1 MEMTLICIYHHTKE
15 ALFKQLAQSFLK
27 EFHQN
32 ENTTFKKV
40 ELIDP
45 LEYADPGPTDHGRE
59 MPYYSC
65 WVSETNSRVGAS
77 EANHSGAECV
87 LSNPLLLGEVHER
100 GRRSMPRDRLPCG
113 SERALRQGWHVSC
126 HPCRSRPRCLLVSQH
141 LGSHGER
148 GRQEQV

>member
-1 MEMTLICIYHHTKE
+1 MEMTVICIYHHTKE

-87 LSNPLLLGEVHER
+87 LSSPLLLGRFTR
-100 GRRSMPRDRLPCG
+100 GDAEACPGTDCPVGASVP
-113 SERALRQGWHVSC
+113 
-126 HPCRSRPRCLLVSQH
+126 
-141 LGSHGER
+141 
-148 GRQEQV
+148 